1 MRIRRQNSMMMGM
14 MMCMD
19 TMRMMMRA
27 QKSPLTDRIPA

>member
-1 MRIRRQNSMMMGM
+1 MRIRRQNNMMMGM

-27 QKSPLTDRIPA
+27 QNAGLSHIVSE

>member
-1 MRIRRQNSMMMGM
+1 MHIRRQNSMMMGM

-27 QKSPLTDRIPA
+27 QNAGLSHIVSE